1 MVTLEAVSRLAAK
14 DRTKDRYSWFEGY
27 LEWLE
32 GKEERAG
39 FYSRLEEELAA
50 PKG

>member
-1 MVTLEAVSRLAAK
+1 MVTLEAVSRLA
-14 DRTKDRYSWFEGY
+14 TKDRYSWFEGY

-39 FYSRLEEELAA
+39 FYSHLEEELAA
-50 PKG
+50 LKG